1 MNGPDVIPVKVGA
14 TAGQNLKSINFKL
27 TVRIH
32 MVLENPEKGNDV
44 LFLDFQN
51 KFDKV
56 QFQITIY
63 L

>member
-1 MNGPDVIPVKVGA
+1 
-14 TAGQNLKSINFKL
+14 
-27 TVRIH
+27 
-32 MVLENPEKGNDV
+32 MVLENPGKGNDF